1 MSISITK
8 QTSYS
13 NTTGYTN
20 RPINYIVV
28 HYTAGS
34 TSKAGSARNTA
45 IMFSNPTVYAS
56 ADYIVDDETIVQFNP
71 DIRNRFCWHCGDN
84 KNPYSM
90 GGKFH
95 GICTN
100 ANSIGIEV
108 CSTNPNWQ
116 ASDQAN
122 SKKWSFTDKV
132 VAKAAELVKYLMQT
146 YDIPID
152 RVIRHYD
159 VTGKLCPG
167 IIGWNEDS
175 GNAKKWEQFKARL
188 TDVKADTKT
197 DTKTNTTKTNG
208 VIYRVQTGAFAK
220 KENAEA
226 QLKKIVAKGFDDAFV
241 TKADGLY
248 KVQVGAF
255 SVKSNADKC
264 RDKVIKAG
272 FKDCFITTTGTAKK
286 TAAELAKEVIQG
298 KWGNGE
304 ERKNRLTAAG
314 YDYKAVQAEVNKM
327 MG

>member
-1 MSISITK
+1 MSINITK

-71 DIRNRFCWHCGDN
+71 DVKNRFCWHCGDN

-95 GICTN
+95 GKCTN

-122 SKKWSFTDKV
+122 CKKWSFTDKV
-132 VAKAAELVKYLMQT
+132 VTNAAELVKYLMQT
-146 YDIPID
+146 YNIPIE

-175 GNAKKWEQFKARL
+175 GSAAKWEQFKTQL
-188 TDVKADTKT
+188 TGAASKTTAADTI
-197 DTKTNTTKTNG
+197 NNNNI
-208 VIYRVQTGAFAK
+208 IYRVRKSANDAKSQIGAYRSLNSAK
-220 KENAEA
+220 KLAE
-226 QLKKIVAKGFDDAFV
+226 QNSGYSVYDTNGKLIYTP
-241 TKADGLY
+241 TK
-248 KVQVGAF
+248 Q
-255 SVKSNADKC
+255 
-264 RDKVIKAG
+264 
-272 FKDCFITTTGTAKK
+272 TAKK
-286 TAAELAKEVIQG
+286 KTVTELAKEVIQG
-298 KWGNGE
+298 KWGNGD
-304 ERKNRLTAAG
+304 ERKNRLTTAG
-314 YDYKAVQAEVNKM
+314 YDYKAVQTEVNKM

>member
-71 DIRNRFCWHCGDN
+71 DVKNRFCWHCGDN

-95 GICTN
+95 GKCTN

-122 SKKWSFTDKV
+122 CKKWSFTDKV
-132 VAKAAELVKYLMQT
+132 VANAAELVKYLMQT
-146 YDIPID
+146 YNIPID

-175 GNAKKWEQFKARL
+175 GNAKKWEQFKTQL
-188 TDVKADTKT
+188 TGAVSKTTAADTI
-197 DTKTNTTKTNG
+197 NNNNI
-208 VIYRVQTGAFAK
+208 IYRVRKSANDAKSQIGAYRNLNSAK
-220 KENAEA
+220 KLAE
-226 QLKKIVAKGFDDAFV
+226 QNSG
-241 TKADGLY
+241 Y
-248 KVQVGAF
+248 
-255 SVKSNADKC
+255 SVYDTSGKLIYTPK
-264 RDKVIKAG
+264 
-272 FKDCFITTTGTAKK
+272 TGTKK

-314 YDYKAVQAEVNKM
+314 YDYKAVQTEVNKM

>member
-1 MSISITK
+1 MSIAITK

-13 NTTGYTN
+13 NTTEYVN
-20 RPINYIVV
+20 RPIKYIVV

-34 TSKAGSARNTA
+34 TSRAGSARNTA
-45 IMFSNPTVYAS
+45 VMFSNPAVYAS
-56 ADYIVDDETIVQFNP
+56 ADFIVDDETIVQFNP
-71 DIRNRFCWHCGDN
+71 DIRNRYCWHCGDN
-84 KNPYSM
+84 RNLYSM
-90 GGKFH
+90 GGKLY
-95 GICTN
+95 GACAN

-108 CSTNPNWQ
+108 CSTNPNWA

-122 SKKWSFTDKV
+122 CKKWSFTDKV
-132 VAKAAELVKYLMQT
+132 VTNAAELVKYLMQT
-146 YDIPID
+146 YNVPIE

-175 GNAKKWEQFKARL
+175 GSAKKWEEFKARL

-197 DTKTNTTKTNG
+197 DTKTDTTKTNG

-220 KENAEA
+220 KENVET

-264 RDKVIKAG
+264 KEKVIKAG
-272 FKDCFITTTGTAKK
+272 FKDCFITTTGTVKK
-286 TAAELAKEVIQG
+286 TAAELAREVLQG
-298 KWGNGE
+298 KWGNGD
-304 ERKNRLTAAG
+304 ERRKRLTEVG
-314 YDYKAVQAEVNKM
+314 YDYNAVQAEVNKM

>member
-45 IMFSNPTVYAS
+45 IMFSDPTVYAS
-56 ADYIVDDETIVQFNP
+56 ADYIVDGETIVQFNP
-71 DIRNRFCWHCGDN
+71 DVKNRFCWHCGDN

-90 GGKFH
+90 GGEFYGK
-95 GICTN
+95 CTN
-100 ANSIGIEV
+100 ANSIGVEI
-108 CSTNPNWQ
+108 CSTNSNWQ

-146 YDIPID
+146 YNIPID
-152 RVIRHYD
+152 HVIRHYD

-175 GNAKKWEQFKARL
+175 GNAKKWEQFKTQL
-188 TDVKADTKT
+188 TGAASKTTAADTI
-197 DTKTNTTKTNG
+197 NNNNI
-208 VIYRVQTGAFAK
+208 IYRVRKSANDAKSQIGAYRSLNSAK
-220 KENAEA
+220 A
-226 QLKKIVAKGFDDAFV
+226 L
-241 TKADGLY
+241 
-248 KVQVGAF
+248 
-255 SVKSNADKC
+255 ADKNSGYSVY
-264 RDKVIKAG
+264 DTNGKLIYTPK
-272 FKDCFITTTGTAKK
+272 TGTKK
-286 TAAELAKEVIQG
+286 TVAELAKEVIQG

-314 YDYKAVQAEVNKM
+314 YDYKAVQTEVNRLLR
-327 MG
+327 

>member
-45 IMFSNPTVYAS
+45 IRFSNPTVYAS

-71 DIRNRFCWHCGDN
+71 DVKNRFCWHCGDN

-95 GICTN
+95 GKCTN

-122 SKKWSFTDKV
+122 CKKWSFTDKV

-146 YDIPID
+146 YNIPID
-152 RVIRHYD
+152 HVIRHYD

-175 GNAKKWEQFKARL
+175 GSAAKWEQFKTQL
-188 TDVKADTKT
+188 TGAASKTTAADTI
-197 DTKTNTTKTNG
+197 NNNNI
-208 VIYRVQTGAFAK
+208 IYRVRKSANDAKSQIGAYRSLNSAK
-220 KENAEA
+220 KLAE
-226 QLKKIVAKGFDDAFV
+226 QNSGYSVYDTNGKLQKR
-241 TKADGLY
+241 LY
-248 KVQVGAF
+248 RASGAT
-255 SVKSNADKC
+255 VRNE
-264 RDKVIKAG
+264 R
-272 FKDCFITTTGTAKK
+272 TA
-286 TAAELAKEVIQG
+286 
-298 KWGNGE
+298 
-304 ERKNRLTAAG
+304 
-314 YDYKAVQAEVNKM
+314 
-327 MG
+327 